1 MNLQI
6 TSLKLFLSQKA
17 IGHSINLPGQ
27 WMSVSSMGIQNRQK
41 SCDVCKIVKNSTFLV
56 WSKGIKTKDT
66 NHYYKVVFWLWII
79 SGDLFMEANF
89 LISQSGASKMAL
101 SFFKR
106 YRSFT
111 LYKDLVQVLKK
122 NQVRNLQILLQILHH
137 FKVDQ
142 CRMEAISSN
151 KHMVKMEDFQFWVV
165 NPWCFCWNTSS

>member
-66 NHYYKVVFWLWII
+66 NHYYKVVF
-79 SGDLFMEANF
+79 
-89 LISQSGASKMAL
+89 
-101 SFFKR
+101 
-106 YRSFT
+106 
-111 LYKDLVQVLKK
+111 
-122 NQVRNLQILLQILHH
+122 
-137 FKVDQ
+137 
-142 CRMEAISSN
+142 
-151 KHMVKMEDFQFWVV
+151 
-165 NPWCFCWNTSS
+165 